1 MFQIKPLL
9 VAETRISDQAR
20 EDQIHK
26 EMEEK
31 TSQEISEETHEE
43 VKSISGSFVPE
54 DECTWRDDE
63 LV

>member
-20 EDQIHK
+20 EDQI
-26 EMEEK
+26 
-31 TSQEISEETHEE
+31 QEE
-43 VKSISGSFVPE
+43 VKSISNDFVPE

-63 LV
+63 LVGRCHGLWR